1 VSHGTEALIQ
11 AAVEAAEEFRDPL
24 ARLVERTAADAGA
37 PLSPDVL
44 TALAALK
51 RENPAAFETL
61 RAQLKKVGCRV
72 GGLDKALRAEA
83 GASEGGRGRTQTEFL
98 IELAAEA
105 EFFHTPDDTAFADL
119 EVDGHRETYPVA
131 SRGFRRWLSR
141 RYFDAHNGAP
151 GKEAFQAALS
161 ALEAKAYYDGLK
173 RDVFVRVGAA
183 DGKVYLDLCDDTW
196 RAVEISTEGWRVI
209 SHPPVRFRRS
219 AGMKPLPIPQ
229 RGGSIEGLRAY
240 LNVGGDT
247 DFVLVVAWALAV
259 LRHQGPYPLLALA
272 GEQGSAKSTFSAV
285 LRALLDPNTAPLRA
299 LPREDRDLFI
309 AARNGHLLAFDNI
322 SGLPG
327 WISDTLCR
335 LATGGGF
342 AVRQLYSDQ
351 DEVLFDAARPLIL
364 NGIED
369 MVTRPDLAD
378 RAIFL
383 NLRAIPEETR
393 LPERALW
400 AAFERDR
407 PRLLGALLDG
417 VAAGLRNLPQVRLE
431 RLPRMADFAIWAAAC
446 ETAYWPAGTFA
457 QAYAGNREEAVEGV
471 IDADPVAGAIRTMMA
486 EQTGWTGT
494 SSQLLAALNNKVS
507 EEQRKADKEWPKT
520 ARALSG
526 RLRRAATFLRKL
538 GLEVSFEREGRSRT
552 RRILITTAADNEG
565 IFASTPSAPS
575 AAMVIPLRNNNLS
588 PADPRTVGPDA
599 DGMRTNREHSEAV
612 TVCAKRLNLQAMTA
626 ADGADA
632 KIPQLSE
639 PDDDEAPGWQVR
651 L

>member
-1 VSHGTEALIQ
+1 VRPIRS
-11 AAVEAAEEFRDPL
+11 PP
-24 ARLVERTAADAGA
+24 GA
-37 PLSPDVL
+37 
-44 TALAALK
+44 
-51 RENPAAFETL
+51 
-61 RAQLKKVGCRV
+61 
-72 GGLDKALRAEA
+72 
-83 GASEGGRGRTQTEFL
+83 
-98 IELAAEA
+98 
-105 EFFHTPDDTAFADL
+105 
-119 EVDGHRETYPVA
+119 
-131 SRGFRRWLSR
+131 FRRWLSR

-173 RDVFVRVGAA
+173 RDVFVRVGAS

-196 RAVEISTEGWRVI
+196 RAVEISTEGLAR
-209 SHPPVRFRRS
+209 HQPPARTLP
-219 AGMKPLPIPQ
+219 PLCWHEAAAVPQ

-417 VAAGLRNLPQVRLE
+417 VAAGLRNLPQSGSSGCRAWLTSRSGQPPA
-431 RLPRMADFAIWAAAC
+431 RLP
-446 ETAYWPAGTFA
+446 
-457 QAYAGNREEAVEGV
+457 
-471 IDADPVAGAIRTMMA
+471 
-486 EQTGWTGT
+486 TG
-494 SSQLLAALNNKVS
+494 Q
-507 EEQRKADKEWPKT
+507 P
-520 ARALSG
+520 
-526 RLRRAATFLRKL
+526 
-538 GLEVSFEREGRSRT
+538 
-552 RRILITTAADNEG
+552 
-565 IFASTPSAPS
+565 APS
-575 AAMVIPLRNNNLS
+575 PRLTPATGRRLLR
-588 PADPRTVGPDA
+588 A
-599 DGMRTNREHSEAV
+599 
-612 TVCAKRLNLQAMTA
+612 
-626 ADGADA
+626 
-632 KIPQLSE
+632 
-639 PDDDEAPGWQVR
+639 
-651 L
+651 